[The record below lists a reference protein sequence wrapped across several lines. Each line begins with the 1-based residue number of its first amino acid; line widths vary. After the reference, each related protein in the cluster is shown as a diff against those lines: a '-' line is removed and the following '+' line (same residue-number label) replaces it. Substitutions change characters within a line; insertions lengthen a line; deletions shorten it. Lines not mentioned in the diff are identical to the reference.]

1 MMRNDIRMAA
11 LLLSCLTLGA
21 CSTIGSGQAGE
32 EARLLSL
39 ADDIGQR
46 GDHATAAA
54 MYERAA
60 ELSADDPQIHV
71 RLGNARLNA
80 GNAEAAKASFR
91 TALTLDIEN
100 TDALLG
106 LGTAQ
111 LRLGEVESAVR
122 NLQKAAPEIDTLA
135 AWSRLGAAHAL
146 MGQGE
151 PAQHAFSQAAALS
164 PHSPDAL
171 TNLALAHSLTG
182 EDDEAIELMRRVSDS
197 PLAEERHF
205 RNMVLILVLAQE
217 LEQAHS
223 VTLPEMSPS
232 QRQSLI
238 EQASR
243 IGEIADPATRARA
256 MGLAMAR

>member
-1 MMRNDIRMAA
+1 MPAI
-11 LLLSCLTLGA
+11 LLSCLTLGA
-21 CSTIGSGQAGE
+21 CSTPGSGLGGE

-39 ADDIGQR
+39 ADDIGRR

-71 RLGNARLNA
+71 RLGNARLDA
-80 GNAEAAKASFR
+80 GNAEAAKTSFR
-91 TALTLDIEN
+91 TALSLDIEN

-122 NLQKAAPEIDTLA
+122 NLHKAAPEVNTLA
-135 AWSRLGAAHAL
+135 AWSHLGAAHAL
-146 MGQGE
+146 LGQGE
-151 PAQHAFSQAAALS
+151 LAQHAFSQAAALS

-171 TNLALAHSLTG
+171 TNLALAHSLAG
-182 EDDEAIELMRRVSDS
+182 EDEEAIELMRRVNDS

-205 RNMVLILVLAQE
+205 RNMVLVLVLAQE

-223 VTLPEMSPS
+223 IALPEMSPS

-238 EQASR
+238 EQAAR
-243 IGEIADPATRARA
+243 IGEIADPADRARA

>member
-1 MMRNDIRMAA
+1 MAT
-11 LLLSCLTLGA
+11 LLLSCLALSA
-21 CSTIGSGQAGE
+21 CSTIGSGPSGE

-39 ADDIGQR
+39 ADNIGQR

-71 RLGNARLNA
+71 RLGNARLAA

-91 TALTLDIEN
+91 TALRLDIEN
-100 TDALLG
+100 ADALLG

-111 LRLGEVESAVR
+111 LRLGETESAVR
-122 NLQKAAPEIDTLA
+122 NLQKAAPEVNTLA
-135 AWSRLGAAHAL
+135 AWSRLGAAQAL

-151 PAQHAFSQAAALS
+151 SAQHAFSQAVALS

-171 TNLALAHSLTG
+171 TNLALAHSLAG
-182 EDDEAIELMRRVSDS
+182 DSNEAIELMRRVSDS

-205 RNMVLILVLAQE
+205 RNMILVLVLAQD
-217 LEQAHS
+217 LEQANS
-223 VTLPEMSPS
+223 IALPEMSAS
-232 QRQSLI
+232 QRHALI

-243 IGEIADPATRARA
+243 IGEIADPASRARA